1 MQNEEK
7 IKIMTKFIQV
17 KAIRKGSKPP
27 IWRRMAL
34 SAEVTFAELADVLAV
49 ALELP
54 SEQSYEFEFYN
65 RKERVVSDL
74 SKVTSTYQ
82 YQLGAELLAKEWL
95 ESEKWFTLK
104 MGENLPEYRVEM
116 EGEVD
121 ALEHTTIL
129 KQVAPS
135 KDEYW
140 QSKEIVQERL
150 DALKSENAVWVA
162 EDEKEVEVSDLID
175 SYGKADLCAL
185 AGRVGCELKDDTIPN
200 MRAQLV
206 SLLLS
211 KKVMGEQLLLATK
224 EELDAFDQ
232 AMQRDSFIPTPE
244 EWSKLTI
251 FYDLNYI
258 AIFAD
263 NTVEVPKEVKLAYE
277 ALLETG
283 YAKFHE
289 EASWLLTCLRVFQ
302 VIYLVAPVKILYRM
316 YKEKRHINVDYPH
329 FEKVLAELPDYLMA
343 CRVVKDKV
351 IAKHVLED
359 GSEKRAEMLQRNV
372 EFYIPTVEE
381 ILTYAKNGYPSCEKS
396 YQELFRFYLE
406 DMELGEDR
414 ARNLCLHAFHT
425 FVASG
430 KVNDYMEIVNRERI
444 IFRSEEMVKKFT
456 HILEEVSQN
465 TRMFELRGHKPK
477 EVAKKVSLQA
487 PAHAF
492 LSKPQKQQE
501 KKIYPNDPCPCG
513 SGKKY
518 KKCCGRNK

>member
-1 MQNEEK
+1 
-7 IKIMTKFIQV
+7 
-17 KAIRKGSKPP
+17 
-27 IWRRMAL
+27 
-34 SAEVTFAELADVLAV
+34 
-49 ALELP
+49 
-54 SEQSYEFEFYN
+54 
-65 RKERVVSDL
+65 
-74 SKVTSTYQ
+74 
-82 YQLGAELLAKEWL
+82 
-95 ESEKWFTLK
+95 
-104 MGENLPEYRVEM
+104 
-116 EGEVD
+116 
-121 ALEHTTIL
+121 
-129 KQVAPS
+129 
-135 KDEYW
+135 
-140 QSKEIVQERL
+140 
-150 DALKSENAVWVA
+150 
-162 EDEKEVEVSDLID
+162 
-175 SYGKADLCAL
+175 
-185 AGRVGCELKDDTIPN
+185 
-200 MRAQLV
+200 
-206 SLLLS
+206 
-211 KKVMGEQLLLATK
+211 
-224 EELDAFDQ
+224 
-232 AMQRDSFIPTPE
+232 
-244 EWSKLTI
+244 
-251 FYDLNYI
+251 
-258 AIFAD
+258 
-263 NTVEVPKEVKLAYE
+263 
-277 ALLETG
+277 
-283 YAKFHE
+283 
-289 EASWLLTCLRVFQ
+289 
-302 VIYLVAPVKILYRM
+302 M
-316 YKEKRHINVDYPH
+316 YKEKRHIDSDYPY

-381 ILTYAKNGYPSCEKS
+381 ILTYAKDGYPSCEKS

-487 PAHAF
+487 PAHTF

>member
-34 SAEVTFAELADVLAV
+34 SVEVTFAELADVLAV
-49 ALELP
+49 ALEFP
-54 SEQSYEFEFYN
+54 SAQSYEFEFYN
-65 RKERVVSDL
+65 RKERVVSDI
-74 SKVTSTYQ
+74 SKVTSNYQ

-95 ESEKWFTLK
+95 ENEKWFTLK

-121 ALEHTTIL
+121 VQHTTIL

-135 KDEYW
+135 EDEYW
-140 QSKEIVQERL
+140 QSKEAVQERL
-150 DALKSENAVWVA
+150 DALKGENAVWA
-162 EDEKEVEVSDLID
+162 DENEKEVEVSDLID

-185 AGRVGCELKDDTIPN
+185 AGRVGCELKDDIIPN

-232 AMQRDSFIPTPE
+232 AMRRGSFIPTPG
-244 EWSKLTI
+244 EWSRLTI

-277 ALLETG
+277 ELLKTG
-283 YAKFHE
+283 YAKFHA

-316 YKEKRHINVDYPH
+316 YKEKRHIDSDYPH

-381 ILTYAKNGYPSCEKS
+381 ILTYAKDGYPSCEKS

-487 PAHAF
+487 PAHTF